1 MIVSLA
7 IVACPLRDLDW
18 VAMRRYSV
26 TTFGCQMNVHD
37 SERMKGLLES
47 LGLGE
52 ATAPE
57 DADVLV
63 FNTCTIREKADER
76 FHARLMDARAAKL
89 RDPSKVIVVGGCW
102 SESIKDELFELY
114 PFVDLAYG
122 PGNISRL
129 GEFIQAG
136 GDVPRGHFSTFDEF
150 SGDLPMRRERPFQAW
165 LQISQGCN
173 STCSYCIVPSVRGRE
188 QSRPADVLVAEAERF
203 AAEGVR
209 ELTLLGQNV
218 NSWGRDLPV
227 ADRRGFGELLRL
239 LDARARHRAHPLHEP
254 APQGHARR
262 RDCRPPRV
270 RLGLRARAPA
280 AAVGLHAH
288 PQGDAPHVLAR
299 ALRRARAAAARG
311 GAGPRAHDRRD
322 RRLPGRERGRLRRD
336 ARGLR
341 ARSRSTTPSRSSTRR
356 GGARTRRAWTTRSPR
371 TSSASAWSG
380 SSRSSSVTRTRATRS
395 CSARCRRCSSK
406 GPSRT
411 DPERAARP
419 HAHEQDGAP
428 DAAPSPASS
437 CTVRIEAATSQTLRG
452 VRERVPAAV

>member
-1 MIVSLA
+1 
-7 IVACPLRDLDW
+7 
-18 VAMRRYSV
+18 MRRYSV

-57 DADVLV
+57 EADVLV

-102 SESIKDELFELY
+102 SESVKDELFELY

-150 SGDLPMRRERPFQAW
+150 SGDLPIRRERPFQAW

-188 QSRPADVLVAEAERF
+188 QSRSADVLVAEAERL
-203 AAEGVR
+203 ASEGVR

-227 ADRRGFGELLRL
+227 ADRRGFGGLLRL
-239 LDARARHRAHPLHEP
+239 LDAVPGIDRIRYTSPHPKDMRDDVIAAHRECASVCEHVHLPL
-254 APQGHARR
+254 QSGSTRI
-262 RDCRPPRV
+262 
-270 RLGLRARAPA
+270 LRAMRRTYSQERFVSLAQRLRE
-280 AAVGLHAH
+280 AVPGLALTTDVIVGFPGESEDDFAETLAVCDHVSFDHAFTFIYS
-288 PQGDAPHVLAR
+288 P
-299 ALRRARAAAARG
+299 RRGTDAARMDG
-311 GAGPRAHDRRD
+311 QVADD
-322 RRLPGRERGRLRRD
+322 VKRERLERLVELVQRH
-336 ARGLR
+336 
-341 ARSRSTTPSRSSTRR
+341 
-356 GGARTRRAWTTRSPR
+356 ARTRNQALLGTLQE
-371 TSSASAWSG
+371 
-380 SSRSSSVTRTRATRS
+380 VLVE
-395 CSARCRRCSSK
+395 

-411 DPERAARP
+411 DPDVLRGRTRTNKTVLLT
-419 HAHEQDGAP
+419 GAEP
-428 DAAPSPASS
+428 GELVR
-437 CTVRIEAATSQTLRG
+437 VRIEAATSQTLRG
-452 VRERVPAAV
+452 VRERVPAPV

>member
-1 MIVSLA
+1 
-7 IVACPLRDLDW
+7 
-18 VAMRRYSV
+18 MRRYSV

-57 DADVLV
+57 EADVLV

-102 SESIKDELFELY
+102 SESVKDELFELY

-188 QSRPADVLVAEAERF
+188 QSRPAAVLVAEAERF

-239 LDARARHRAHPLHEP
+239 LDAVPGIERIRYTSPHPKDMRDDVVAAHRECASVCEHVHLPLQSGSTRILK
-254 APQGHARR
+254 AMRR
-262 RDCRPPRV
+262 TYS
-270 RLGLRARAPA
+270 
-280 AAVGLHAH
+280 
-288 PQGDAPHVLAR
+288 
-299 ALRRARAAAARG
+299 
-311 GAGPRAHDRRD
+311 
-322 RRLPGRERGRLRRD
+322 RERFVALAGRLREAVPGLALTTDVIVGFPGESEADFAETLAVCEEVSFDHAFTFIYSPRRGTD
-336 ARGLR
+336 AARMDEQVPEDLKRERLERLVEVVQRHAR
-341 ARSRSTTPSRSSTRR
+341 ARNQQLIGTLQE
-356 GGARTRRAWTTRSPR
+356 
-371 TSSASAWSG
+371 
-380 SSRSSSVTRTRATRS
+380 VLVE
-395 CSARCRRCSSK
+395 

-411 DPERAARP
+411 DADVLRGRTRTNKTVLLS
-419 HAHEQDGAP
+419 
-428 DAAPSPASS
+428 DAEPGELVQ
-437 CTVRIEAATSQTLRG
+437 VRIEAATSQTLRG

>member
-1 MIVSLA
+1 
-7 IVACPLRDLDW
+7 
-18 VAMRRYSV
+18 MRRYSV

-57 DADVLV
+57 EADVLV

-102 SESIKDELFELY
+102 SESVKDELFELY

-239 LDARARHRAHPLHEP
+239 LDAVPGIERIRYTSPHPKDMRDDVVAAHRECASVCEHVHLPLQSGSTRILK
-254 APQGHARR
+254 AMRR
-262 RDCRPPRV
+262 TYS
-270 RLGLRARAPA
+270 
-280 AAVGLHAH
+280 
-288 PQGDAPHVLAR
+288 
-299 ALRRARAAAARG
+299 
-311 GAGPRAHDRRD
+311 
-322 RRLPGRERGRLRRD
+322 RERFVALAGRLREAVPGLALTTDVIVGFPGESEADFAETLAVCEEVSFDHAFTFIYSPRRGTD
-336 ARGLR
+336 AARMDEQVAEDLKRERLERLVEVVQRHAR
-341 ARSRSTTPSRSSTRR
+341 ARNQQLIGTLQE
-356 GGARTRRAWTTRSPR
+356 
-371 TSSASAWSG
+371 
-380 SSRSSSVTRTRATRS
+380 VLVE
-395 CSARCRRCSSK
+395 

-411 DPERAARP
+411 DADVLRGRTRTNKTVLLS
-419 HAHEQDGAP
+419 
-428 DAAPSPASS
+428 DAEPGELVQ
-437 CTVRIEAATSQTLRG
+437 VRIEAATSQTLRG

>member
-1 MIVSLA
+1 
-7 IVACPLRDLDW
+7 
-18 VAMRRYSV
+18 MRRYSV

-57 DADVLV
+57 EADVLV

-102 SESIKDELFELY
+102 SESVKDELFELY

-239 LDARARHRAHPLHEP
+239 LDAVPGVERIRYTSPHPKDMRDDVVAAHRECASVCEHVHLPLQSGSTRILK
-254 APQGHARR
+254 AMRR
-262 RDCRPPRV
+262 TYS
-270 RLGLRARAPA
+270 
-280 AAVGLHAH
+280 
-288 PQGDAPHVLAR
+288 
-299 ALRRARAAAARG
+299 
-311 GAGPRAHDRRD
+311 
-322 RRLPGRERGRLRRD
+322 RERFVALAGRLRE
-336 ARGLR
+336 AVPGL
-341 ARSRSTTPSRSSTRR
+341 ALTTDVIVGFPGESEADFAETLAVCEEVSFDHAFTFIYSPRR
-356 GGARTRRAWTTRSPR
+356 GTDAARMDEQVPEDLKRERLERLVEVVQR
-371 TSSASAWSG
+371 H
-380 SSRSSSVTRTRATRS
+380 
-395 CSARCRRCSSK
+395 ARVRNQQLIGTLQEVLVE

-411 DPERAARP
+411 DADVLRGRTRTNKTVLLS
-419 HAHEQDGAP
+419 
-428 DAAPSPASS
+428 DAEPGELVQ
-437 CTVRIEAATSQTLRG
+437 VRIEAATSQTLRG

>member
-1 MIVSLA
+1 
-7 IVACPLRDLDW
+7 
-18 VAMRRYSV
+18 MRRYSV

-52 ATAPE
+52 ATTPE

-102 SESIKDELFELY
+102 SESVKDELFELY

-239 LDARARHRAHPLHEP
+239 LDAVPGIERIRYTSPHPKDMRDDVVAAHRECASVCEHVHLPLQSGSTRILK
-254 APQGHARR
+254 AMRR
-262 RDCRPPRV
+262 TYS
-270 RLGLRARAPA
+270 
-280 AAVGLHAH
+280 
-288 PQGDAPHVLAR
+288 
-299 ALRRARAAAARG
+299 
-311 GAGPRAHDRRD
+311 
-322 RRLPGRERGRLRRD
+322 RERFVALAGRLREAVPGLALTTDVIVGFPGESEADFAETLAVCEEVSFDHAFTFIYSPRRGTD
-336 ARGLR
+336 AARMDEQVAEDLKRERLERLVEVVQRHAR
-341 ARSRSTTPSRSSTRR
+341 ARNQQLIGTLQE
-356 GGARTRRAWTTRSPR
+356 
-371 TSSASAWSG
+371 
-380 SSRSSSVTRTRATRS
+380 VLVE
-395 CSARCRRCSSK
+395 

-411 DPERAARP
+411 DADVLRGRTRTNKTVLLS
-419 HAHEQDGAP
+419 
-428 DAAPSPASS
+428 DAEPGELVQ
-437 CTVRIEAATSQTLRG
+437 VRIEAATSQTLRG

>member
-1 MIVSLA
+1 
-7 IVACPLRDLDW
+7 
-18 VAMRRYSV
+18 MRRYSV

-57 DADVLV
+57 EADVLV

-102 SESIKDELFELY
+102 SESVKDELFELY

-188 QSRPADVLVAEAERF
+188 QSRSADVLVAEAERL
-203 AAEGVR
+203 ASEGVR

-227 ADRRGFGELLRL
+227 ADRRGFGGLLRL
-239 LDARARHRAHPLHEP
+239 LDAVPGIDRIRYTSPHPKDMRDDVIAAHRECASVCEHVHLPL
-254 APQGHARR
+254 QSGSTRI
-262 RDCRPPRV
+262 
-270 RLGLRARAPA
+270 LRAMRRTYSQERFVSLAQRLRE
-280 AAVGLHAH
+280 AVPGLALTTDVIVGFPGESEDDFAETLAVCDHVSFDHAFTFIYS
-288 PQGDAPHVLAR
+288 P
-299 ALRRARAAAARG
+299 RRGTDAARMDG
-311 GAGPRAHDRRD
+311 QVADD
-322 RRLPGRERGRLRRD
+322 VKRERLERLVELVQRH
-336 ARGLR
+336 
-341 ARSRSTTPSRSSTRR
+341 
-356 GGARTRRAWTTRSPR
+356 ARTRNQALLGTLQE
-371 TSSASAWSG
+371 
-380 SSRSSSVTRTRATRS
+380 VLVE
-395 CSARCRRCSSK
+395 

-411 DPERAARP
+411 DPDVLRGRTRTNKTVLLT
-419 HAHEQDGAP
+419 GAEP
-428 DAAPSPASS
+428 GELVR
-437 CTVRIEAATSQTLRG
+437 VRIEAATSQTLRG
-452 VRERVPAAV
+452 VRERVPAPV

>member
-1 MIVSLA
+1 
-7 IVACPLRDLDW
+7 
-18 VAMRRYSV
+18 MRRYSV

-57 DADVLV
+57 EADVLV

-102 SESIKDELFELY
+102 SESVKDELFELY

-239 LDARARHRAHPLHEP
+239 LDAVPGIERIRYTSPHPKDMRDDVVAAHRECASVCEHVHLPLQSGSTRILK
-254 APQGHARR
+254 AMRR
-262 RDCRPPRV
+262 TYS
-270 RLGLRARAPA
+270 
-280 AAVGLHAH
+280 
-288 PQGDAPHVLAR
+288 
-299 ALRRARAAAARG
+299 
-311 GAGPRAHDRRD
+311 
-322 RRLPGRERGRLRRD
+322 RERFVALAGRLREAVPGLALTTDVIVGFPGESEADFAETLAVCEEVSFDHAFTFIYSPRRGTD
-336 ARGLR
+336 AARMDEQVAEDLKRERLERLVEVVQRHAR
-341 ARSRSTTPSRSSTRR
+341 ARNQQLIGTLQE
-356 GGARTRRAWTTRSPR
+356 
-371 TSSASAWSG
+371 
-380 SSRSSSVTRTRATRS
+380 VLVE
-395 CSARCRRCSSK
+395 

-411 DPERAARP
+411 DADVLRGRTRTNKTVLLS
-419 HAHEQDGAP
+419 
-428 DAAPSPASS
+428 DAEPGELVQ
-437 CTVRIEAATSQTLRG
+437 VRIEAATSQTLRG
-452 VRERVPAAV
+452 VRERVPAAA

>member
-1 MIVSLA
+1 
-7 IVACPLRDLDW
+7 
-18 VAMRRYSV
+18 MRRYSV

-52 ATAPE
+52 ATSPE
-57 DADVLV
+57 EADVLV

-102 SESIKDELFELY
+102 SESVKDELFELY

-136 GDVPRGHFSTFDEF
+136 GEVPRGHFSTFDEF

-188 QSRPADVLVAEAERF
+188 QSRPAAQLVAEAERF
-203 AAEGVR
+203 ASEGVR

-218 NSWGRDLPV
+218 NSWGRDLPL
-227 ADRRGFGELLRL
+227 AERRGFGDLLRL
-239 LDARARHRAHPLHEP
+239 LDAVPGIERIRYTSPHPKDMRDDVIAAHRECASVCEHVHLPL
-254 APQGHARR
+254 QSGSTRI
-262 RDCRPPRV
+262 
-270 RLGLRARAPA
+270 LRAMRRTYSRDRFVTLAHKLREAVPGLALTTDIIVGFPGESEEEFAETLAVCEEVSFDHAFTFIYSPRRGTDA
-280 AAVGLHAH
+280 ARMDEQVAEDVKRQRLERLVEVIQRHAH
-288 PQGDAPHVLAR
+288 AHNQQLLGSLQEVLV
-299 ALRRARAAAARG
+299 
-311 GAGPRAHDRRD
+311 
-322 RRLPGRERGRLRRD
+322 E
-336 ARGLR
+336 
-341 ARSRSTTPSRSSTRR
+341 
-356 GGARTRRAWTTRSPR
+356 
-371 TSSASAWSG
+371 
-380 SSRSSSVTRTRATRS
+380 
-395 CSARCRRCSSK
+395 

-411 DPERAARP
+411 DADVMRGRTRSNKTVLLTNAEPGEIVR
-419 HAHEQDGAP
+419 
-428 DAAPSPASS
+428 
-437 CTVRIEAATSQTLRG
+437 VRIEAATSQTLRG
-452 VRERVPAAV
+452 VRERVATTV

>member
-1 MIVSLA
+1 
-7 IVACPLRDLDW
+7 
-18 VAMRRYSV
+18 MRRYSV

-52 ATAPE
+52 AAAPE
-57 DADVLV
+57 EADVLV

-102 SESIKDELFELY
+102 SESVKDELFELY

-129 GEFIQAG
+129 GAFIQAG

-150 SGDLPMRRERPFQAW
+150 SGELPMRRERPFQAW

-188 QSRPADVLVAEAERF
+188 QSRSVDVLVAEAERL

-227 ADRRGFGELLRL
+227 ADRRGFGDLLRL
-239 LDARARHRAHPLHEP
+239 LDAVPGIDRIRYTSPHPKDMRDDVIAAHRECASVCEHVHLPL
-254 APQGHARR
+254 QSGSTRI
-262 RDCRPPRV
+262 
-270 RLGLRARAPA
+270 LRAMRRTYSRERFVSLAQRLREAVPGLALTTDVIVGFPGESEDDFAETLAVCEQVSFDHAFTFIYSPRRGTDA
-280 AAVGLHAH
+280 ARMDGQVADDVKRERLERLVELVQRHAH
-288 PQGDAPHVLAR
+288 AHNQALLGTLQEVLV
-299 ALRRARAAAARG
+299 
-311 GAGPRAHDRRD
+311 
-322 RRLPGRERGRLRRD
+322 E
-336 ARGLR
+336 
-341 ARSRSTTPSRSSTRR
+341 
-356 GGARTRRAWTTRSPR
+356 
-371 TSSASAWSG
+371 
-380 SSRSSSVTRTRATRS
+380 
-395 CSARCRRCSSK
+395 

-411 DPERAARP
+411 DPEVLRGRTRTNKTVLLT
-419 HAHEQDGAP
+419 GAEP
-428 DAAPSPASS
+428 GELVP
-437 CTVRIEAATSQTLRG
+437 VRIEAATSQTLRG
-452 VRERVPAAV
+452 VRERVAAPV

>member
-1 MIVSLA
+1 
-7 IVACPLRDLDW
+7 
-18 VAMRRYSV
+18 MRRYSV

-52 ATAPE
+52 ATTPE
-57 DADVLV
+57 EADVLV

-76 FHARLMDARAAKL
+76 FHSRLMDARAAKL

-136 GDVPRGHFSTFDEF
+136 GEVPRGHFSTFDEF

-188 QSRPADVLVAEAERF
+188 QSRPAALLVAEAERL
-203 AAEGVR
+203 AGEAVR

-218 NSWGRDLPV
+218 NSWGRDLPP

-239 LDARARHRAHPLHEP
+239 LDAVPGIARIRYTSPHPKDMRDDVIAAHRECASVCEHVHLPLQSGSTRVLRAMRRTYSRERFVALAQRLRESVPGLALTTDVIVGFPGESEEEFAETLAVCEEVSFDHAFTFIYSPRRGTDAARMEEQVGEDVKRERLERLVEVVQRHA
-254 APQGHARR
+254 HARNQ
-262 RDCRPPRV
+262 
-270 RLGLRARAPA
+270 RL
-280 AAVGLHAH
+280 VGTL
-288 PQGDAPHVLAR
+288 QEVLV
-299 ALRRARAAAARG
+299 
-311 GAGPRAHDRRD
+311 
-322 RRLPGRERGRLRRD
+322 E
-336 ARGLR
+336 
-341 ARSRSTTPSRSSTRR
+341 
-356 GGARTRRAWTTRSPR
+356 
-371 TSSASAWSG
+371 
-380 SSRSSSVTRTRATRS
+380 
-395 CSARCRRCSSK
+395 

-411 DPERAARP
+411 DPAVMRGRTRTNKTVLLTGSEPGELVR
-419 HAHEQDGAP
+419 
-428 DAAPSPASS
+428 
-437 CTVRIEAATSQTLRG
+437 VRIEAATSQTLRG
-452 VRERVPAAV
+452 ARERVPLAV

>member
-1 MIVSLA
+1 
-7 IVACPLRDLDW
+7 
-18 VAMRRYSV
+18 MRRYSV

-57 DADVLV
+57 EADVLV

-102 SESIKDELFELY
+102 SESVKDELFELY

-188 QSRPADVLVAEAERF
+188 QSRPADVLVPEAERF

-239 LDARARHRAHPLHEP
+239 LDAVPGIERIRYTSPHPKDMRDDVVAAHRECASVCEHVHLPLQSGSTRILK
-254 APQGHARR
+254 AMRR
-262 RDCRPPRV
+262 TYS
-270 RLGLRARAPA
+270 
-280 AAVGLHAH
+280 
-288 PQGDAPHVLAR
+288 
-299 ALRRARAAAARG
+299 
-311 GAGPRAHDRRD
+311 
-322 RRLPGRERGRLRRD
+322 RERFVALAGRLREAVPGLALTTDVIVGFPGESEADFAETLAVCEEVSFDHAFTFIYSPRRGTD
-336 ARGLR
+336 AARMDEQVAEDLKRERLERLVEVVQRHAR
-341 ARSRSTTPSRSSTRR
+341 ARNQQLIGTLQE
-356 GGARTRRAWTTRSPR
+356 
-371 TSSASAWSG
+371 
-380 SSRSSSVTRTRATRS
+380 VLVE
-395 CSARCRRCSSK
+395 

-411 DPERAARP
+411 DADVLRGRTRTNKTVLLS
-419 HAHEQDGAP
+419 
-428 DAAPSPASS
+428 DAEPGELVQ
-437 CTVRIEAATSQTLRG
+437 VRIEAATSQTLRG

>member
-1 MIVSLA
+1 
-7 IVACPLRDLDW
+7 
-18 VAMRRYSV
+18 MRRYSV

-52 ATAPE
+52 ATTPE

-76 FHARLMDARAAKL
+76 FHSRLMDARAAKL

-188 QSRPADVLVAEAERF
+188 QSRPAALLVAEARRL
-203 AAEGVR
+203 AGEGVR

-227 ADRRGFGELLRL
+227 AERRGFGELLRM
-239 LDARARHRAHPLHEP
+239 LDAVPGVERIRYTSPHPKDMRDDVIAAHRECASVCEHVHLPLQSGSTRVLRAMRRTYSRERFVTLAQRLREEVPGLALTTDVIVGFPGESEEEFAETLAVCEQVSFDHAFTFIFSPRRGTDAARMPEQLGEDVKRERLERLVEVVQRHA
-254 APQGHARR
+254 HARNQ
-262 RDCRPPRV
+262 
-270 RLGLRARAPA
+270 RL
-280 AAVGLHAH
+280 VGTL
-288 PQGDAPHVLAR
+288 QEVLV
-299 ALRRARAAAARG
+299 
-311 GAGPRAHDRRD
+311 
-322 RRLPGRERGRLRRD
+322 E
-336 ARGLR
+336 
-341 ARSRSTTPSRSSTRR
+341 
-356 GGARTRRAWTTRSPR
+356 
-371 TSSASAWSG
+371 
-380 SSRSSSVTRTRATRS
+380 
-395 CSARCRRCSSK
+395 

-411 DPERAARP
+411 DPEVMRGRTRTNKTVLLTNAA
-419 HAHEQDGAP
+419 AGEIV
-428 DAAPSPASS
+428 DA
-437 CTVRIEAATSQTLRG
+437 RIEAATSQTLRG
-452 VRERVPAAV
+452 VRERVPLAV

>member
-1 MIVSLA
+1 
-7 IVACPLRDLDW
+7 
-18 VAMRRYSV
+18 MRRYSV

-52 ATAPE
+52 ATSPE
-57 DADVLV
+57 EADVLV

-76 FHARLMDARAAKL
+76 FHSRLMDARMAKQ

-102 SESIKDELFELY
+102 SESVKDELFELY

-188 QSRPADVLVAEAERF
+188 QSRPAAALIAEAERF
-203 AAEGVR
+203 AGEGVR

-227 ADRRGFGELLRL
+227 AERRGFGELLRM
-239 LDARARHRAHPLHEP
+239 LDVVPGIERIRYTSPHPKDMRDDVIAAHRDCASVCEHVHLPLQSGSTRVLKAMRRTYTRERFVALAHRLRESVPGLALTTDVIVGFPGESEAEFAETLAVCEDVSFDHAFTFIYSPRRGTDAARMPEQVAEDVKRERLERLVEVI
-254 APQGHARR
+254 QRHARER
-262 RDCRPPRV
+262 NQQ
-270 RLGLRARAPA
+270 L
-280 AAVGLHAH
+280 VGTL
-288 PQGDAPHVLAR
+288 QEVLV
-299 ALRRARAAAARG
+299 
-311 GAGPRAHDRRD
+311 
-322 RRLPGRERGRLRRD
+322 E
-336 ARGLR
+336 
-341 ARSRSTTPSRSSTRR
+341 
-356 GGARTRRAWTTRSPR
+356 
-371 TSSASAWSG
+371 
-380 SSRSSSVTRTRATRS
+380 
-395 CSARCRRCSSK
+395 

-411 DPERAARP
+411 DAEILRGRTRTNKTVLL
-419 HAHEQDGAP
+419 G
-428 DAAPSPASS
+428 DAEPGEIVS
-437 CTVRIEAATSQTLRG
+437 VRIEAATSQTLRG
-452 VRERVPAAV
+452 VRERVPATV

>member
-1 MIVSLA
+1 
-7 IVACPLRDLDW
+7 
-18 VAMRRYSV
+18 MRRYSV

-57 DADVLV
+57 EADVLV

-102 SESIKDELFELY
+102 SESVKDELFELY

-188 QSRPADVLVAEAERF
+188 QSRSADVLVAEAERL

-218 NSWGRDLPV
+218 NSWGRDLPA
-227 ADRRGFGELLRL
+227 ADRRGFGDLLRL
-239 LDARARHRAHPLHEP
+239 LDAVPGIDRIRYTSPHPKDMRDDVVAAHRECASVCEHVHLPLQSGSTRVLRAMRRTYSHERFVSLAQRLREAVPGLALTTDVIVGFPGESEDDFAETLAVCEQVSFDHAFTFIYSPRRGTDAARMDGQVPDEVKRERLERLVELVQRHARAHNQAL
-254 APQGHARR
+254 
-262 RDCRPPRV
+262 
-270 RLGLRARAPA
+270 LGTR
-280 AAVGLHAH
+280 
-288 PQGDAPHVLAR
+288 QEVLV
-299 ALRRARAAAARG
+299 
-311 GAGPRAHDRRD
+311 
-322 RRLPGRERGRLRRD
+322 E
-336 ARGLR
+336 
-341 ARSRSTTPSRSSTRR
+341 
-356 GGARTRRAWTTRSPR
+356 
-371 TSSASAWSG
+371 
-380 SSRSSSVTRTRATRS
+380 
-395 CSARCRRCSSK
+395 

-411 DPERAARP
+411 DPEVLRGRTRTNKTVLLT
-419 HAHEQDGAP
+419 GAEP
-428 DAAPSPASS
+428 GELVP
-437 CTVRIEAATSQTLRG
+437 VRIEAATSQTLRG
-452 VRERVPAAV
+452 VRERVPAPV